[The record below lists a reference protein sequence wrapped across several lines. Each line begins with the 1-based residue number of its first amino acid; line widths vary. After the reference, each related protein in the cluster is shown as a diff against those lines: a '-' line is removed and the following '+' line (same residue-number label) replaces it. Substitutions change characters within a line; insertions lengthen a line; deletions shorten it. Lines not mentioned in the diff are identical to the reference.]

1 MGQEQEG
8 RVIVAIG
15 SDHAGY
21 HLKENLKRALVEKG
35 YSVDDMGTY
44 SEGSCDYPDIA
55 LKVAEAVGQG
65 EEEKGVLV
73 CATGI
78 GMSMAANKVPGVRA
92 AVCNDEYT
100 ARFSRLHN
108 DANVLAMGAR
118 VLSEEDAGTI
128 VDIFLT
134 TEYEGQGEEGARHG
148 RRLDKIR
155 EIERKYMKADKRAG
169 QGG

>member
-44 SEGSCDYPDIA
+44 SEGSCDYPDIS
-55 LKVAEAVGQG
+55 LKVAEAVAGG
-65 EEEKGVLV
+65 KAEKGVLV

-108 DANVLAMGAR
+108 DANVLTMGAR
-118 VLSEEDAGTI
+118 VISEEDTGTI
-128 VDIFLT
+128 MDIFLT
-134 TEYEGQGEEGARHG
+134 TEYEGREEEGARHG

-155 EIERKYMKADKRAG
+155 EIERKYMKTEKPAG

>member
-1 MGQEQEG
+1 MAQKREG
-8 RVIVAIG
+8 RTVVALG

-21 HLKENLKRALVEKG
+21 LLKGTLKKALVAAG
-35 YSVDDMGTY
+35 YGVDDMGTD
-44 SEGSCDYPDIA
+44 SEDSCDYPDFA
-55 LKVAEAVGQG
+55 LKVAEAVAGG
-65 EEEKGVLV
+65 KAEKGVLV

-108 DANVLAMGAR
+108 DANVLTMGAR

-128 VDIFLT
+128 MDIFLT
-134 TEYEGQGEEGARHG
+134 TEYEGRGEEGARHR
-148 RRLDKIR
+148 RRLDKIM
-155 EIERKYMKADKRAG
+155 EIERKYMKAEKPAG
-169 QGG
+169 